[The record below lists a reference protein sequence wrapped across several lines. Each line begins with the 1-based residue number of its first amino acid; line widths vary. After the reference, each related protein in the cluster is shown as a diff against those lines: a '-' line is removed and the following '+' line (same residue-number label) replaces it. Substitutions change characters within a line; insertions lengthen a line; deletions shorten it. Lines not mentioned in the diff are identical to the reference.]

1 MKKMLLTITILIL
14 TATSVF
20 ALDYQTVKE
29 TLSGMTKSQ
38 KEYYLKSISGQII
51 NWTGSVIVVKKK
63 RGKCEVW
70 IEMDENDIR
79 YSQDVCL
86 KNITCDS
93 AVVYNKGDSIS
104 FLGKIL

>member
-1 MKKMLLTITILIL
+1 MKKMLLVITILIV

-29 TLSGMTKSQ
+29 TLSNMTKSQ

-70 IEMDENDIR
+70 IEMDENAIR
-79 YSQDVCL
+79 CSQDICL
-86 KNITCDS
+86 KNISCN
-93 AVVYNKGDSIS
+93 AAEVYNKGDSIS
-104 FLGKIL
+104 FIGQIL